1 MVRNK
6 QVILKNYSSAVLKET
21 DMEVVCGEV
30 LLQLEP
36 GSSDDV
42 LVRNLYL
49 SADPYMRHRI
59 NGVQGSYI
67 PPFTP
72 GQVHIFPTL
81 T

>member
-21 DMEVVCGEV
+21 DMEVVTGEV
-30 LLQLEP
+30 VLQLEQ
-36 GSSDDV
+36 GSSDV

-72 GQVHIFPTL
+72 GEVHF
-81 T
+81 

>member
-1 MVRNK
+1 
-6 QVILKNYSSAVLKET
+6 
-21 DMEVVCGEV
+21 MEVVPGEV
-30 LLQLEP
+30 LLQLEQ
-36 GSSDDV
+36 GSSDV

-72 GQVHIFPTL
+72 GQVHFYTL
-81 T
+81 TYPDFVAIASLLLRER

>member
-21 DMEVVCGEV
+21 DMEVVPREV
-30 LLQLEP
+30 LLELEQ
-36 GSSDDV
+36 GSSDV

-72 GQVHIFPTL
+72 GQVRY
-81 T
+81 

>member
-21 DMEVVCGEV
+21 DMEVVPGEV
-30 LLQLEP
+30 LLELEQ
-36 GSSDDV
+36 GSSDV

-72 GQVHIFPTL
+72 GQVRY
-81 T
+81 